1 MERWWHSCLKGVV
14 TMLLLGHEA
23 WWAELSAQA
32 APCMPDQ
39 LWGCVQVALYA
50 DYEPGRLMSF
60 LAASCWVMKL
70 CGQRFLLGN
79 TVHA

>member
-1 MERWWHSCLKGVV
+1 MKGWWHCWLGGVV
-14 TMLLLGHEA
+14 TILLLGHEDRRT
-23 WWAELSAQA
+23 ELSAQA
-32 APCMPDQ
+32 SLCMPET
-39 LWGCVQVALYA
+39 LWRCLQVELYA